1 MTDTLLRIDA
11 KALLEKKK
19 KKKNSLEKFNQKD
32 LTKGLHRM
40 GTWPLKTL
48 IV

>member
-1 MTDTLLRIDA
+1 MPKPYWR
-11 KALLEKKK
+11 KK

-40 GTWPLKTL
+40 GT
-48 IV
+48 